1 MLRTVHRI
9 SCSERRKPHHPA
21 RPTDVI
27 KTITKLGFVP
37 RHTKGAHV
45 FLKHSDGRTT
55 TVPVHPGEE
64 IDRRLLR
71 KIRGYV
77 SVSIP
82 EEDFEKIVESLL
94 PYGFSSV
101 ADYYRLCIINVLLG
115 VWALKPMLTKH
126 RGE

>member
-1 MLRTVHRI
+1 M
-9 SCSERRKPHHPA
+9 SGRRKPLHPA

-27 KTITKLGFVP
+27 KALIKLGFVP

-71 KIRGYV
+71 KIAADIGMH
-77 SVSIP
+77 P
-82 EEDFEKIVESLL
+82 EELMYLVDE
-94 PYGFSSV
+94 
-101 ADYYRLCIINVLLG
+101 A
-115 VWALKPMLTKH
+115 
-126 RGE
+126 